1 MLKLSNLSKSY
12 RNSENEKFSIID
24 IENFSV
30 ESGKQLIIAGE
41 SGSGKSTLLGM
52 ISGILLPDNGEIIID
67 GTNIVK
73 LSEGNRDQFRAKNI
87 GYIFQTFNLLQS
99 FTVLENVMLGM
110 MFAGKVDK
118 AKAVSTLEKVGLSHR
133 INNKPSE
140 LSVGEQQRTA
150 IARAIVN
157 SPKLLLADEPTAN
170 LDNKNSFA
178 AIDLIKDLCIE
189 NKITLVLVTH
199 QKEIMDRFENVVE
212 LESINKVGTV
222 DISL

>member
-1 MLKLSNLSKSY
+1 MLELINISKSFK
-12 RNSENEKFSIID
+12 NSEGESFPIID
-24 IENFSV
+24 IDKFSV
-30 ESGKQLIIAGE
+30 EVGKQIVISGE

-52 ISGILLPDNGEIIID
+52 ISGILLPDSGEIIIN
-67 GTNIVK
+67 GTDIVN
-73 LSEGNRDQFRAKNI
+73 LSEGKRDQFRAKNI

-110 MFAGKVDK
+110 MFAGKVEREK
-118 AKAVSTLEKVGLSHR
+118 AILTLEKVGLSHR

-170 LDNKNSFA
+170 LDNKNGII
-178 AIDLIKDLCIE
+178 AIDMIKDLCFQHG
-189 NKITLVLVTH
+189 ITLILVTH
-199 QKEIMDRFENVVE
+199 QKEVIEKFEEVVGME
-212 LESINKVGTV
+212 MINKAGKILV
-222 DISL
+222 

>member
-1 MLKLSNLSKSY
+1 MLELRNLRKTY
-12 RNSENEKFSIID
+12 RNSKNESFPIID
-24 IENFSV
+24 IDNFAAA
-30 ESGKQLIIAGE
+30 SGKQIAISGE

-52 ISGILLPDNGEIIID
+52 ISGILMPDHGEIIID
-67 GTNIVK
+67 GTDIVK
-73 LSEGNRDQFRAKNI
+73 ISEGKKDHFRAKNI

-118 AKAVSTLEKVGLSHR
+118 SKAVSTLEKVGLGKR

-170 LDNKNSFA
+170 LDNKNGLL
-178 AIDLIKDLCIE
+178 AIDLIKELCLA
-189 NKITLVLVTH
+189 NNITLVMVTH
-199 QKEIMDRFENVVE
+199 QKEVMDRFDNVMKMEN
-212 LESINKVGTV
+212 INKKKVSV
-222 DISL
+222 